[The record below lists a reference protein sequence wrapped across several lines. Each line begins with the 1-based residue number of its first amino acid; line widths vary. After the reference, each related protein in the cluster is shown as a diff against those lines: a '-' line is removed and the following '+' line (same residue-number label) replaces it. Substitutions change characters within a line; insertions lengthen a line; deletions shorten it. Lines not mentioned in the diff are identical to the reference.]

1 VQTTEFIN
9 KANALSTAGKSF
21 LFLIDFEM
29 QKPKLWLPDE
39 VNADELLFSINGFT
53 NAPAP
58 AKSKR
63 DISLQVFPVKEEEYR
78 IKFNAVL
85 QELNYGNT
93 FLANLT
99 AKSRIE
105 INTTLKELFFKVQAP
120 YRCWLR
126 NQFLFFSPESFVK
139 ISEDKIYTYPMKGT
153 IDATIP
159 NAASIILNNEKE
171 TAEHVTIVDLLRNDL
186 SRVATN
192 VRVSKFRYLDVIKTN
207 RNEIIQV
214 SSEIVGDI
222 MPAYKNCMGSL
233 LMELLPAGSICGA
246 PKNKTVHVIQHVE
259 KEPRGYYTGIFGYFD
274 GKNLDSCVNIR
285 FIEQQENLVYYRSG
299 GGITTQSVWQS
310 EYEEVIQKIYVP
322 AV

>member
-1 VQTTEFIN
+1 MNI
-9 KANALSTAGKSF
+9 ANALSTAGKSF

-126 NQFLFFSPESFVK
+126 NSCSFLP
-139 ISEDKIYTYPMKGT
+139 
-153 IDATIP
+153 
-159 NAASIILNNEKE
+159 
-171 TAEHVTIVDLLRNDL
+171 
-186 SRVATN
+186 RV
-192 VRVSKFRYLDVIKTN
+192 L
-207 RNEIIQV
+207 
-214 SSEIVGDI
+214 
-222 MPAYKNCMGSL
+222 
-233 LMELLPAGSICGA
+233 
-246 PKNKTVHVIQHVE
+246 
-259 KEPRGYYTGIFGYFD
+259 
-274 GKNLDSCVNIR
+274 
-285 FIEQQENLVYYRSG
+285 
-299 GGITTQSVWQS
+299 
-310 EYEEVIQKIYVP
+310 
-322 AV
+322 